1 MNMPNGFSS
10 ASPRLAIFDCDGTLV
25 DSQHSIH
32 EAMSHAFVQAGQA
45 VPALAA
51 VRATIGLSLLHSV
64 QRLLPEAEAALHDEL
79 VAGYKAFFTEQRR
92 RENLKEPLFAG
103 TREALAA
110 LGAEGW
116 LMGVATGKG
125 RRGLDAILARHD
137 LAGHFMTLQT
147 ADVCRSKP
155 DPEMVERALL
165 EAGGLAPEAA
175 VVIGDTSFDM
185 LMARNAGVRAIGVT
199 WGYHDAETL
208 RDAGADIVIERYEE
222 LPAAAAQLV
231 GKG

>member
-1 MNMPNGFSS
+1 MPSTLSSS
-10 ASPRLAIFDCDGTLV
+10 ALRLAIFDCDGTLV

-32 EAMSHAFVQAGQA
+32 EAMSHAFMSAGLVA
-45 VPALAA
+45 PELAA

-64 QRLLPEAEAALHDEL
+64 QRLLPEAEAVLHDEL
-79 VAGYKAFFTEQRR
+79 VAGYKAFFTLQRQ
-92 RENLKEPLFAG
+92 RENLHEPLFDG

-110 LGAEGW
+110 LGGTGW

-137 LAGHFMTLQT
+137 IASHFVTLQT

-155 DPEMVERALL
+155 DPEMVQRALL
-165 EAGGLAPEAA
+165 EAGGLDPKAA

-185 LMARNAGVRAIGVT
+185 AMARNAGAWAIGVT
-199 WGYHDAETL
+199 WGYHDRDL
-208 RDAGADIVIERYEE
+208 LHDAGAHVVIDRYDE
-222 LPAAAAQLV
+222 LPAAAARLV
-231 GKG
+231 G